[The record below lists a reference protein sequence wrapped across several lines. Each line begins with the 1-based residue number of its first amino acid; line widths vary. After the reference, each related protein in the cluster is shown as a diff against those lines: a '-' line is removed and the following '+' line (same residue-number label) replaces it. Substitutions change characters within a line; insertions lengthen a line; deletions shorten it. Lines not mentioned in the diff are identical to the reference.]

1 MIIDSYDLPDG
12 HTLQADVCIIGAGAA
27 GIAMALEFAGTGIE
41 VLMLEAGGKTAE
53 SDTQALYAG
62 SVADARLHSPPDR
75 YRQRQLGGTTTIWGG
90 RCMPFDGIDFEARD
104 YVPHSGWPISR
115 EALLPYYAR
124 ANPLCEAGE
133 FAYTADEAF
142 HRPTRPII
150 DGFASSHF
158 SADTLER
165 FSCPTDFA
173 ARYGHKLD
181 AAQNVRTLL
190 HANVTRLQLN
200 AAGRSLDHLIVRN
213 LRGKS
218 FTVRAA
224 QFVLATG
231 GLEVAR
237 LLLASRDIQ
246 QQGIGNEHDA
256 VGRYYMCH
264 IAGTIGAI
272 KIDKPPSSVWHGYEI
287 SDEGIYCRRRFA
299 LREATQRSLKLG
311 NFVARLHHP
320 RISNPD
326 HRNAVLSLLFLAQL
340 IIPYEY
346 RVRLAGA
353 GSTRLTEWLEHVRN
367 VALGAPDAAGFAWHM
382 LRDRKLA
389 ERKFPTIIIHSKAN
403 LYSLD
408 FHAEQ
413 QPNPLS
419 RVSLGAEPDALGMPR
434 IRVDWRYTS
443 GDVDTVSRS
452 VALLADDFRLQ
463 RIGTFDY
470 DPDGVEAEMT
480 RYGAFGGHHIGTA
493 RMGDDRRSSVVN
505 ADCRIHEVGNLF
517 IASSATFATS
527 SQANP
532 TLTVVAFALRLAAH
546 LKTLLARPQPR
557 VATTARADASHGA
570 AAKPLQ
576 TEPVVCGDALCEHT

>member
-1 MIIDSYDLPDG
+1 MIIDSYELPDG
-12 HTLQADVCIIGAGAA
+12 DALQADVCIIGAGAA

-41 VLMLEAGGKTAE
+41 VLLLEAGGRGEE

-62 SVADARLHSPPDR
+62 SVAEARLHSPPDR
-75 YRQRQLGGTTTIWGG
+75 YRQRRFGGTTTIWGG
-90 RCMPFDGIDFEARD
+90 RCMPFDAIDFESRD
-104 YVPHSGWPISR
+104 YVPHSGWPLAR

-124 ANPLCEAGE
+124 ANRLCEAGE
-133 FAYTADEAF
+133 FSYTADEAF

-150 DGFASSHF
+150 EGFASAHF
-158 SADTLER
+158 TADTLER

-173 ARYGHKLD
+173 ARYGHKLE
-181 AAQNVRTLL
+181 AAANVRTVL
-190 HANVTRLQLN
+190 HANVTGVRLN
-200 AAGRSLDHLIVRN
+200 AAGRSVDHLTVRN

-224 QFVLATG
+224 HYVLATG
-231 GLEVAR
+231 GLEAAR
-237 LLLASRDIQ
+237 LLLASRDVQ
-246 QQGIGNEHDA
+246 QQGIGNQHDL

-264 IAGTIGAI
+264 LAGTIGAI
-272 KIDKPPSSVWHGYEI
+272 KIERPASAVWHGYEI

-299 LREATQRSLKLG
+299 LREATQRSFKLG

-320 RISNPD
+320 RISDPS
-326 HRNAVLSLLFLAQL
+326 HRNGVLSLLFLAQL
-340 IIPYEY
+340 FIPYEY
-346 RVRLAGA
+346 RMRLAGA
-353 GSTRLTEWLEHVRN
+353 GSTRLTEWLQHLRN
-367 VALGAPDAAGFAWHM
+367 VALGSTDAAGFAWHL

-419 RVSLGAEPDALGMPR
+419 RVSLSAETDALGMPR
-434 IRVDWRYTS
+434 IHIDWRYTR

-452 VALLADDFRLQ
+452 VALLADDFRQQ

-470 DPDGVEAEMT
+470 DPAGVESEMT

-493 RMGDDRRSSVVN
+493 RMGRDPRSSVVN

-517 IASSATFATS
+517 IASSATFPTS

-532 TLTVVAFALRLAAH
+532 TLTLIAFALRLSAH
-546 LKTLLARPQPR
+546 LKSLLQRPLPQPAVR
-557 VATTARADASHGA
+557 S
-570 AAKPLQ
+570 
-576 TEPVVCGDALCEHT
+576 DALCEQT

>member
-1 MIIDSYDLPDG
+1 MIIDSYELPDG
-12 HTLQADVCIIGAGAA
+12 DALQADVCIIGAGAA

-41 VLMLEAGGKTAE
+41 VLLLEAGGRGEE

-62 SVADARLHSPPDR
+62 SVAEARLHSPPDR
-75 YRQRQLGGTTTIWGG
+75 YRQRRFGGTTTIWGG
-90 RCMPFDGIDFEARD
+90 RCMPFDAIDFESRD
-104 YVPHSGWPISR
+104 YVPHSGWPLAR

-124 ANPLCEAGE
+124 ANRLCEAGE
-133 FAYTADEAF
+133 FSYTADEAF

-150 DGFASSHF
+150 EGFASAHF
-158 SADTLER
+158 TADTLER

-173 ARYGHKLD
+173 ARYGHKLE
-181 AAQNVRTLL
+181 AAANVRTVL
-190 HANVTRLQLN
+190 HANVTGVRLN
-200 AAGRSLDHLIVRN
+200 AAGRSVDHLTVRN

-224 QFVLATG
+224 HYVLATG
-231 GLEVAR
+231 GLEAAR
-237 LLLASRDIQ
+237 LLLASRDVQ
-246 QQGIGNEHDA
+246 QQGIGNQHDL

-264 IAGTIGAI
+264 LAGTIGAI
-272 KIDKPPSSVWHGYEI
+272 KIERPASSVWHGYEI

-299 LREATQRSLKLG
+299 LREATQRSFKLG

-320 RISNPD
+320 RISDPS
-326 HRNAVLSLLFLAQL
+326 HRNGVLSLLFLAQL
-340 IIPYEY
+340 FIPYEY
-346 RVRLAGA
+346 RMRLAGA
-353 GSTRLTEWLEHVRN
+353 GSTRLTEWLQHLRN
-367 VALGAPDAAGFAWHM
+367 VALGSTDAAGFAWHL

-419 RVSLGAEPDALGMPR
+419 RVSLSAETDALGMPR
-434 IRVDWRYTS
+434 IHIDWRYTR

-452 VALLADDFRLQ
+452 VALLADDFRQQ

-470 DPDGVEAEMT
+470 DPAGVESEMT

-493 RMGDDRRSSVVN
+493 RMGREPRSSVVN

-517 IASSATFATS
+517 IASSATFPTS

-532 TLTVVAFALRLAAH
+532 TLTLIAFALRLSAH
-546 LKTLLARPQPR
+546 LKSLLQRPLPQPAVR
-557 VATTARADASHGA
+557 S
-570 AAKPLQ
+570 
-576 TEPVVCGDALCEHT
+576 DALCEQT

>member
-1 MIIDSYDLPDG
+1 MILDSHDLPDG
-12 HTLQADVCIIGAGAA
+12 HTLQAEVCIIGAGAA
-27 GIAMALEFAGTGIE
+27 GIAMALDFVGTGID
-41 VLMLEAGGKTAE
+41 VLMLEAGGRTEE

-62 SVADARLHSPPDR
+62 SVVDARMHSPPDR
-75 YRQRQLGGTTTIWGG
+75 YRQRRLGGTTTIWGG
-90 RCMPFDGIDFEARD
+90 RCMPFDAIDFEARD
-104 YVPHSGWPISR
+104 YVPHSGWPLAR

-133 FAYTADEAF
+133 FAYTAEEAF

-150 DGFASSHF
+150 DGFSSGNF
-158 SADTLER
+158 TADTLER

-173 ARYGHKLD
+173 ARYGHKLE

-190 HANVTRLQLN
+190 HANVTHVQLN
-200 AAGRSLDHLIVRN
+200 AAGRAVDHVIVRN
-213 LRGKS
+213 LRGQR

-224 QFVLATG
+224 NFVLATG

-237 LLLASRDIQ
+237 LLLASRDVQ
-246 QQGIGNEHDA
+246 QQGIGNQHDV

-272 KIDKPPSSVWHGYEI
+272 KIDRPPASVWHGYEI

-299 LREATQRSLKLG
+299 LRETVQRSLGIG
-311 NFVARLHHP
+311 NFVGRLHHP
-320 RISNPD
+320 RISNPE

-353 GSTRLTEWLEHVRN
+353 ESTRLAEWLRHIRN
-367 VALGAPDAAGFAWHM
+367 VVLGSTDAAGFAWHM
-382 LRDRKLA
+382 LRDRRLA

-413 QPNPLS
+413 QPNPSS
-419 RVSLGAEPDALGMPR
+419 RVGLSAEPDALGMPR
-434 IRVDWRYTS
+434 ISVDWRYTA
-443 GDVDTVSRS
+443 GDVDTVSRA
-452 VALLADDFRLQ
+452 VALLAEDFRRQ

-470 DPDGVEAEMT
+470 DPDSVETEMT

-493 RMGDDRRSSVVN
+493 RMGADPRSSVVN
-505 ADCRIHEVGNLF
+505 ADCRLHDVGNLF
-517 IASSATFATS
+517 IASSATFPTS

-532 TLTVVAFALRLAAH
+532 TLTVVAFALRLSAH
-546 LKTLLARPQPR
+546 LKSLMRPPQTR
-557 VATTARADASHGA
+557 A
-570 AAKPLQ
+570 AAAVEPL
-576 TEPVVCGDALCEHT
+576 ECA